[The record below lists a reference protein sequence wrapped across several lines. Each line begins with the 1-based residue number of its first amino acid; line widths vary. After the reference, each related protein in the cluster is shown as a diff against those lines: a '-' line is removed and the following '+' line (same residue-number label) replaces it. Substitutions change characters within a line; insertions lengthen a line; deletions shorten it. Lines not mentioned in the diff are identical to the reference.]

1 MRSLSQFLVVS
12 FAFVLAS
19 CVSVPVSEP
28 SDEAKRSTAIASN
41 VEIIRDD
48 YGVPHI
54 YGKTDAD
61 AVFGLL
67 YAQAEDDFSRIERNY
82 IWAMGRLAEIEGE
95 DALYSDLR
103 ARLYMTMDE
112 AKAAYESA
120 PVDVKAL
127 CDAFADG
134 LNFYLQSNPD
144 VTPKLLTRFEPWMPM
159 FFSEGSIGGDIEQ
172 IPLGGIK
179 AFYGNG
185 EPKAA
190 PQAGPSRAVDMS
202 EPAGSN
208 GFAISGDLTRSG
220 DAMLLINPHTSFYFR
235 GEVHVVSE
243 EGLNAYGAV
252 TWGQFFVYQGFSEKN
267 GWMHTS
273 TYVDFI
279 DEFRQEVFEINDKFY
294 YRYGEEARAL
304 DVSDVTLKY
313 TSDEGMKSRTF
324 PMYHT
329 HHGPVTH
336 VEGDQWVVTKIN
348 WDPVNALKQSF
359 LRTKTNGHSEFN
371 EMMDI
376 RTNSSN
382 NTVYADQ
389 QGNIA
394 YYHGNFI
401 PKRDTQFDYSESVDG
416 TNPRTDW
423 NGTHPVSEAIT
434 ILNPQNGWIQNA
446 NSTPFTAAGT
456 FSPKQEN
463 YPAYM
468 APDKENTRGLQA
480 VRVLENAK
488 DVTLDSLIE
497 MAYDPRL
504 TAFEFIIPSLVDS
517 YALSNKNPKYAE
529 AIEVLRGWDYTVSA
543 ESAAMSLAHFY
554 GMEMLQSD
562 VRKSGATRLETYMHY
577 FENGTAAEQLAFL
590 DAALEKMYSDFGTW
604 KTPWGEINRFQR
616 LSGDIDLAFD
626 DSQPSVAVPMASGR
640 WGALAAFGARAAP
653 NTNRIYGYRGNSFIA
668 VVEFGDKV
676 KAKSLLAG
684 GQSSDPNSP
693 HFNDQIAPYIN
704 REFKDVAYYRD
715 DVEARAVRRYR
726 PGE

>member
-1 MRSLSQFLVVS
+1 MRPRQ
-12 FAFVLAS
+12 
-19 CVSVPVSEP
+19 
-28 SDEAKRSTAIASN
+28 
-41 VEIIRDD
+41 
-48 YGVPHI
+48 
-54 YGKTDAD
+54 
-61 AVFGLL
+61 
-67 YAQAEDDFSRIERNY
+67 
-82 IWAMGRLAEIEGE
+82 
-95 DALYSDLR
+95 
-103 ARLYMTMDE
+103 
-112 AKAAYESA
+112 
-120 PVDVKAL
+120 
-127 CDAFADG
+127 
-134 LNFYLQSNPD
+134 
-144 VTPKLLTRFEPWMPM
+144 
-159 FFSEGSIGGDIEQ
+159 
-172 IPLGGIK
+172 
-179 AFYGNG
+179 
-185 EPKAA
+185 
-190 PQAGPSRAVDMS
+190 
-202 EPAGSN
+202 PAGSN

-279 DEFRQEVFEINDKFY
+279 DEFRQEIFEINDTLY
-294 YRYGEEARAL
+294 YRYGDEARPL
-304 DVSDVTLKY
+304 DVSEVTLKY
-313 TSDEGMKSRTF
+313 ASDEGVKSRTF
-324 PMYHT
+324 PMFHT
-329 HHGPVTH
+329 HQGPVTH

-359 LRTKTNGHSEFN
+359 LRTKTNGHSAFN
-371 EMMDI
+371 DMMDI

-382 NTVYADQ
+382 NTVYA
-389 QGNIA
+389 G
-394 YYHGNFI
+394 
-401 PKRDTQFDYSESVDG
+401 P
-416 TNPRTDW
+416 
-423 NGTHPVSEAIT
+423 
-434 ILNPQNGWIQNA
+434 
-446 NSTPFTAAGT
+446 

-517 YALSNKNPKYAE
+517 YALSNKNPKYAD

-590 DAALEKMYSDFGTW
+590 DAALDKMNSDFGTW

-616 LSGDIDLAFD
+616 LSGGINLAFE

>member
-1 MRSLSQFLVVS
+1 MFRIWAVISIFFL
-12 FAFVLAS
+12 AGCATLETRTAD
-19 CVSVPVSEP
+19 PTEMARL
-28 SDEAKRSTAIASN
+28 EAQAQN

-67 YAQAEDDFSRIERNY
+67 YAQAEDDFPRIERNY
-82 IWAMGRLAEIEGE
+82 VWAMGRLAEIEGE
-95 DALYSDLR
+95 ESIYSDLR

-112 AKAAYESA
+112 AKAAYENA
-120 PVDVKAL
+120 PADVKAL

-134 LNFYLQSNPD
+134 LNYYLATHPE
-144 VTPKLLTRFEPWMPM
+144 VEPKLLTRFEPWMPM

-172 IPLGGIK
+172 IPLDGIK
-179 AFYGNG
+179 AFYQDK
-185 EPKAA
+185 EPGDSLLLTSNA
-190 PQAGPSRAVDMS
+190 PFIDP

-208 GFAISGDLTRSG
+208 GIAVSGDLTRSG
-220 DAMLLINPHTSFYFR
+220 DPMLLINPHTSFYFR

-252 TWGQFFVYQGFSEKN
+252 TWGQYFVYQGFSEKN

-279 DEFRQEVFEINDKFY
+279 DKFREDISEQDGELV
-294 YRYGEEARAL
+294 YRYGDEMRPVQ
-304 DVSDVTLKY
+304 VSEVTLDYK
-313 TSDEGMKSRTF
+313 EGSRMKSRTF

-336 VEGDQWVVTKIN
+336 MEGEKWVVTKIN

-359 LRTKTNGHSEFN
+359 LRTKTDGYAAFN

-382 NTVYADQ
+382 NTVYADA

-401 PKRDTQFDYSESVDG
+401 PKRDPLIDYSG
-416 TNPRTDW
+416 TVNGWDTRTDW
-423 NGTHPVSEAIT
+423 NGTHPVIEAIT
-434 ILNPQNGWIQNA
+434 LLNPPNGWIQNA
-446 NSTPFTAAGT
+446 NSTPFTAAGEN
-456 FSPKQEN
+456 SPKREN

-468 APDKENTRGLQA
+468 APDKENFRA
-480 VRVLENAK
+480 VHAIRLLDEA
-488 DVTLDSLIE
+488 DDLTLDGLIDL
-497 MAYDPRL
+497 AYDPAL
-504 TAFEFIIPSLVDS
+504 PAFEFIIPSLVDS
-517 YALSNKNPKYAE
+517 YELSNKNPAFAE
-529 AIEVLRGWDYTVSA
+529 AISVLDAWDHTVSA
-543 ESAAMSLAHFY
+543 ESVAMSLAHFY

-562 VRKSGATRLETYMHY
+562 ARPKGASRMETYMHF
-577 FENGTAAEQLAFL
+577 FESGTPQEQLDLL
-590 DAALEKMYSDFGTW
+590 DKAMAKMTADFGSW

-616 LSGDIDLAFD
+616 LSGDIDLEFD
-626 DSQPSVAVPMASGR
+626 DSQKSYPVPMASGR
-640 WGALAAFGARAAP
+640 WGALAAFGASQGENAKK
-653 NTNRIYGYRGNSFIA
+653 IYGYRGNSFVA
-668 VVEFGDKV
+668 AVEFGDKV

-684 GQSSDPNSP
+684 GQSNDPDSP
-693 HFNDQIAPYIN
+693 HFDDQILPYIN
-704 REFKDVAYYRD
+704 VEFKDVPYYRE
-715 DVEARAVRRYR
+715 DVEARAVRTYR